1 MEKLEGVAEA
11 QASLRP
17 LDLGALIVDLLE
29 AIQWELEAMS
39 AQTDGSYLRLE
50 RKFERMHR
58 LHLARRSFIIQNILG
73 FWITAFLNHPQLS
86 TMISSRDEDMLGY
99 LMNLEVRE
107 LRHTRT
113 GCLGAQEPGH
123 HEKFLQ
129 LIFAA

>member
-1 MEKLEGVAEA
+1 MGEKLEGVAEA
-11 QASLRP
+11 QASL
-17 LDLGALIVDLLE
+17 GALFVDLLE

-58 LHLARRSFIIQNILG
+58 LHLARRSFIIQTIPG

-86 TMISSRDEDMLGY
+86 STISPRDEEMLGY

-123 HEKFLQ
+123 HAKFLQ

>member
-1 MEKLEGVAEA
+1 MGEKLEGVAEA

-58 LHLARRSFIIQNILG
+58 LHLARRSFIIQTIPG
-73 FWITAFLNHPQLS
+73 FWITAFLNHP
-86 TMISSRDEDMLGY
+86 TAISHD
-99 LMNLEVRE
+99 
-107 LRHTRT
+107 
-113 GCLGAQEPGH
+113 QP
-123 HEKFLQ
+123 
-129 LIFAA
+129 